1 MHGLHSAVET
11 AVGVGRAGK
20 GPGEAPE
27 SLWRNRL
34 ARSAVNRKVGG
45 SSPPRDGSVFCGLVA
60 GTFAQLLEFR
70 PTDDSEVD
78 IRGSREKKPPNSLHR
93 PPCVRLF
100 SFRERWRPLP
110 QPSPAGDGQ
119 VGSSCRSPGSAGGSS
134 ALKPAP
140 TFTCDLPV
148 PKLRPLGAQRSPRP
162 PRSFP
167 EAQAAQVPSLPRQA
181 PAGSERTDRLW
192 RRAPRARRA
201 RAGPSAA
208 RARARAAASGARTRL
223 RSSERP
229 RRPRR
234 RERGPSC
241 SPSASGP
248 LKCQRSRA
256 CVHVN

>member
-1 MHGLHSAVET
+1 MTEQV
-11 AVGVGRAGK
+11 
-20 GPGEAPE
+20 APE

-60 GTFAQLLEFR
+60 GTFAQFSEFR

-78 IRGSREKKPPNSLHR
+78 IRGLREKKPPSSLRR

-110 QPSPAGDGQ
+110 QPCPAGDGQ
-119 VGSSCRSPGSAGGSS
+119 VGSSCPSPGSAGGSS

-162 PRSFP
+162 PRSFLKLRP
-167 EAQAAQVPSLPRQA
+167 HKSLPCLARLPRA
-181 PAGSERTDRLW
+181 PSGPAGSGGERRE
-192 RRAPRARRA
+192 RAEPGRAPQPRARGRA
-201 RAGPSAA
+201 RGSNPPPQL
-208 RARARAAASGARTRL
+208 RAAPEAPAAGARPELLSFCFRTPEM
-223 RSSERP
+223 SEV
-229 RRPRR
+229 
-234 RERGPSC
+234 
-241 SPSASGP
+241 
-248 LKCQRSRA
+248 A
-256 CVHVN
+256 CMCTC